1 MGRSIMSTLGR
12 PQKKLPPS
20 VSVTLQLSPLLT
32 RFIAMLVVTLLTW
45 GLLTQFKS
53 ALGILETRLSNIGW
67 TLYSDYQPESR
78 MTIIAIDEKSLNQI
92 GPWPWPRETLAKLS
106 KRLTDANVSLQL
118 YDIVFPEQKPGDET
132 LISALKSA
140 PSVIAQVPV
149 MDSKQRLQTGVMDSN
164 ILGMRCQQPLPTTY
178 NYLANHA
185 GFKGVTKGHI
195 TPVVASDGAINRLAP
210 FICVEGQVYPMLA
223 LSGLFKAAGIE
234 QPTLD
239 IVAGTGILEPHWIV
253 KTPQYPG
260 LDIPLDAQ
268 GNMRVSYRKSPES
281 YRVISAADVLNGQLD
296 LSLLE
301 NTWVQIGATAF
312 GLGDLVPTPYSGQ
325 TPGIEIQARL
335 LTSLLDNDFPYT
347 PRHAGYLLTL
357 LAAVFAGI
365 FWFISDARGKVAIW
379 GLPLAGISLSLSAWF
394 LHVQLLVN
402 YNIWLGWLGPALF
415 SVFASLF
422 LSLLEHHR
430 SRLEQVRIYDNLDS
444 YLPPDMANKIAYN
457 LPSNAIEVE
466 RKKLTLLSAD
476 LRNFS
481 AFSEAC
487 SPETSVALLHQFF
500 VLSCDIIEKNGGSVH
515 ELKGDAI
522 LAVWDDENV
531 VQALAAAEQ
540 LQEKILGLLADTK
553 LAEIESLA
561 LGIGIEQGTTLLGSI
576 GPSHRRTHTM
586 LGDTVTITLRI
597 QEMTSDLAQP
607 ILIGP
612 SAARQLPNNTLE
624 SQGEYLLAGLR
635 RPYTLFAPFT
645 GSLNEREKNIVTP
658 FKLLHGGVK

>member
-1 MGRSIMSTLGR
+1 MSTPDR
-12 PQKKLPPS
+12 PEKQLPPS
-20 VSVTLQLSPLLT
+20 LPVTLQLSPLLT
-32 RFIAMLVVTLLTW
+32 RFLVMLLVTLLT
-45 GLLTQFKS
+45 
-53 ALGILETRLSNIGW
+53 LGILAQFKNSLGVFETRLSNVGW
-67 TLYSDYQPESR
+67 TLNSDYQPESR

-106 KRLTDANVSLQL
+106 KVLTDANVSLQL
-118 YDIVFPEQKPGDET
+118 YDIVFPEAKPGDEI
-132 LISALKSA
+132 LINALKNSA
-140 PSVIAQVPV
+140 SVIAQVPV
-149 MDSKQRLQTGVMDSN
+149 MNSQQRLQTGLMGSSV
-164 ILGMRCQQPLPTTY
+164 LGMRCQQPLPTTY
-178 NYLANHA
+178 NYLANHS

-195 TPVVASDGAINRLAP
+195 TPIVASDGSINRLAP

-234 QPTLD
+234 QPTIE
-239 IVAGTGILEPHWIV
+239 IVAGKGILEPHWIA
-253 KTPQYPG
+253 KTTQYPG
-260 LDIPLDAQ
+260 LEIPLDDQ
-268 GNMRVSYRKSPES
+268 GNMRVSYRKSPDS
-281 YRVISAADVLNGQLD
+281 YRVISAADVLNEQLD

-312 GLGDLVPTPYSGQ
+312 GLGDVVPTPYSGQ

-347 PRHAGYLLTL
+347 PRYSGHLLTA
-357 LAAVFAGI
+357 LAAIFAGI
-365 FWFISDARGKVAIW
+365 FWALSAARGKFAIW
-379 GLPLAGISLSLSAWF
+379 GLPLAGICLSLSAWL
-394 LHVQLLVN
+394 LHVQLLIS

-415 SVFASLF
+415 SLF
-422 LSLLEHHR
+422 TGLLLSLLEHHR
-430 SRLEQVRIYDNLDS
+430 SRLEQIRIYDNLDS
-444 YLPPDMANKIAYN
+444 YLPPDIANKIAYN
-457 LPSNAIEVE
+457 LPSNEIEVE

-500 VLSCDIIEKNGGSVH
+500 VLSCDIIEQKGGSVH

-522 LAVWDDENV
+522 LAVWADENV

-540 LQEKILGLLADTK
+540 LQEEVSALLVDTA
-553 LAEIESLA
+553 LAEAEFLA

-612 SAARQLPNNTLE
+612 NAARQLPKSTLE

-635 RPYTLFAPFT
+635 KPHTLFAPFI
-645 GSLNEREKNIVTP
+645 GSLDDREKNIVTP
-658 FKLLHGGVK
+658 FKLLRGGAK